1 MVKIKHTMIKEGLL
15 FTTQVLP
22 KVFPCDASYRN
33 LISYL
38 IG

>member
-15 FTTQVLP
+15 FTTRVLS
-22 KVFPCDASYRN
+22 KVFPSGASYRN
-33 LISYL
+33 LIGYL